1 MTIDITTI
9 MIVMGV
15 PTAVTGICFHFL
27 KLKLEKKERKEDE
40 RELRR
45 LENEYLVLSSI
56 RVTMALAEATAK
68 AMRDGKTNGD
78 MTAAL
83 YEVVEVKRV
92 QQEFLH
98 KQAIDHLSQ

>member
-9 MIVMGV
+9 IITMGI
-15 PTAVTGICFHFL
+15 PSAVTGLCFYFL
-27 KLKLEKKERKEDE
+27 RVKMEKKERKEDE

-78 MTAAL
+78 MTVAL
-83 YEVVEVKRV
+83 CEVAEVKKV